1 MNFIGELAGLA
12 TSVFFAATAVV
23 FTQTGKMVGSKVTNV
38 TRATLAL
45 LYLLI
50 INTIFFGSP
59 LPFSAA
65 PERWMW
71 LTVSGLVGLAIGD
84 AFLFQ
89 ALVCVGPRISTLLM
103 SLAPVIGALTAWVI
117 FGETLTAGQMAGIAV
132 TLAGIAWV
140 VVTTRHDDGNQACA
154 PGRGVLFGILAAI
167 GQAWGLV
174 LSKQGMLGDFSPF
187 EGGAIRMLAAVIM
200 LWVWAAIEG
209 RAASTIRTLR
219 ETPKAL
225 RLLALG
231 AFVGPLLGVSA
242 SLLAV
247 QHAPIGVASTLMA
260 LPPVIMLPISYF
272 YFKERFGWQAVAGT
286 LVAIAGVAM
295 LFLV

>member
-1 MNFIGELAGLA
+1 MDLIGELAALA
-12 TSVFFAATAVV
+12 TSFFFAATAVV

-45 LYLLI
+45 FYLLI

-65 PERWMW
+65 PERWGW
-71 LTVSGLVGLAIGD
+71 LAVSGLVGLAIGD

-103 SLAPVIGALTAWVI
+103 SLAPVIGALTAWLAFSEV
-117 FGETLTAGQMAGIAV
+117 LTAGQIAGIAV

-140 VVTTRHDDGNQACA
+140 VVTTRQDGAVSGCA
-154 PGRGVLFGILAAI
+154 PGQGILFGILGAT

-187 EGGAIRMLAAVIM
+187 EGGVIRMLVAVIV
-200 LWVWAAIEG
+200 LWIWAAIEG
-209 RAASTIRTLR
+209 RASSTIRTVR
-219 ETPKAL
+219 ETPNAL
-225 RLLALG
+225 GLLALG
-231 AFVGPLLGVSA
+231 AFVGPLMGVSA

-272 YFKERFGWQAVAGT
+272 FYKERFGWQAVAGT
-286 LVAIAGVAM
+286 LIAIAGVAM
-295 LFLV
+295 LFLA